1 MTRAAFKYQM
11 PDLFRF
17 ERLQLNFFIRTK
29 LDLYMV
35 VIRIEYIDL
44 PDPNFRNH
52 GDLVRNVVFT
62 KVVKKLLHSRG
73 TECHMFHPD
82 VFDLRSIIYFH
93 QMNLGN
99 ITTI

>member
-1 MTRAAFKYQM
+1 MTGAAFEDQM

-17 ERLQLNFFIRTK
+17 ERLQLNFFIRTE
-29 LDLYMV
+29 LYFYMV

-44 PDPNFRNH
+44 PDPNFRNQ
-52 GDLVRNVVFT
+52 GDLVRNVVFS
-62 KVVKKLLHSRG
+62 KVVKNPLHSRG